1 MGLLFVTPSGRPL
14 HRSTILHDF
23 QRLTTK
29 VGLPRKSLYNLR
41 HSHASLLIHDGATLM
56 DVKEQ
61 LGHSQIHMTA
71 NVYGHLFDERKRANA
86 ELMDAR
92 LTKAG

>member
-1 MGLLFVTPSGRPL
+1 
-14 HRSTILHDF
+14 
-23 QRLTTK
+23 
-29 VGLPRKSLYNLR
+29 
-41 HSHASLLIHDGATLM
+41 M

-71 NVYGHLFDERKRANA
+71 NVYRHLFDERKRANA

-92 LTKAG
+92 LSAG

>member
-1 MGLLFVTPSGRPL
+1 MEGAVVTPSGRPL
-14 HRSTILHDF
+14 HRSTVPHDF
-23 QRLTTK
+23 QRLTITA
-29 VGLPRKSLYNLR
+29 GLPGNSLYNLR

-92 LTKAG
+92 LTAAG